1 MSHHANIIVRP
12 LITEKSSDQAEARN
26 TYSFVV
32 APDANKTEIK
42 AAVESLYSVKV
53 KGVRTLT
60 RKDKPK
66 RTKNFRQTMVGG
78 YKRAIVTLDKDSKIE
93 LF

>member
-1 MSHHANIIVRP
+1 MSHANVIVKP
-12 LITEKSSDQAEARN
+12 LVTEKSSRQASTRN

-32 APDANKTEIK
+32 APDATKPSIK
-42 AAVESLYSVKV
+42 AAIEALYSVKV
-53 KGVRTLT
+53 ADVRTLT

-66 RTKNFRQTMVGG
+66 RNRQAVIHKGG
-78 YKRAIVTLDKDSKIE
+78 YKRAIVTLDEGSKID

>member
-1 MSHHANIIVRP
+1 MSHANIIIKP
-12 LITEKSSDQAEARN
+12 LVTEKSSHQAQARN
-26 TYSFVV
+26 TYSFQV
-32 APDANKTEIK
+32 AENANKFQIK

-53 KGVRTLT
+53 ASVRTLT

-66 RTKNFRQTMVGG
+66 RGGMRIIHKGG
-78 YKRAIVTLDKDSKIE
+78 YKRAIVTLAPDSKIE